1 MWWSG
6 QSVIK
11 MALMRGR
18 GNLLVSTP
26 SCKHE
31 HSIYRHF
38 SVSLLWIL
46 ANCTIWACQSLWKRL
61 SLYLLFP
68 VQHLCQRWGSHM
80 LVDVRAAFVD
90 RKAPDQ
96 AMKPF
101 HLCRGSANIDISARQ
116 PALRRRH
123 FLTTVA
129 PIFIKVLGIC
139 QKSTRFMTAN
149 FIQFWCSGLKQCFLS
164 WY

>member
-1 MWWSG
+1 MNILS
-6 QSVIK
+6 I
-11 MALMRGR
+11 AIF
-18 GNLLVSTP
+18 LLP
-26 SCKHE
+26 
-31 HSIYRHF
+31 
-38 SVSLLWIL
+38 LLWIL
-46 ANCTIWACQSLWKRL
+46 ANCTIWACQSLSKGL

-123 FLTTVA
+123 FLTSGSLREREGGTSWTVHYTPFQCTFA
-129 PIFIKVLGIC
+129 HSPQTGSCPLKKYYIYCLKLIERK
-139 QKSTRFMTAN
+139 
-149 FIQFWCSGLKQCFLS
+149 KQCC
-164 WY
+164 